1 MGGYIVEDQA
11 ERERL
16 LGPWAALD
24 NIVLIRHAWDDLE
37 YYACAVSRPGG
48 PEHCKIDHEHDG
60 RHDYR
65 HMTGKGVNDLGGYVV
80 IEAVECGRKATKVK
94 RCDKHGP
101 LRCRYCGDKYDVDAE
116 LAALEKVEVAA

>member
-11 ERERL
+11 ERKEM

-24 NIVLIRHAWDDLE
+24 NIFLVCYEQGVVYHAH
-37 YYACAVSRPGG
+37 APSRPGG
-48 PEHCKIDHEHDG
+48 PAHCKIDHEHDG

-65 HMTGKGVNDLGGYVV
+65 HMHKPYGVNDLGGHVV
-80 IEAVECGRKATKVK
+80 LRAGDWSDKVTKIK
-94 RCDKHGP
+94 RCDKYGP